1 MIGRPDC
8 ANGDRLAATPVRIE
22 AAVLRFA
29 DSRASHCFC
38 RGRSDQNNIGILA
51 QPIKDD
57 VRATGRYVEGQH
69 RRWIVIQPLNAPCAA
84 CQLKFVA
91 RPAHL
96 RRNRLT

>member
-1 MIGRPDC
+1 MLAVRQTLTQTS
-8 ANGDRLAATPVRIE
+8 RLTGWEV
-22 AAVLRFA
+22 
-29 DSRASHCFC
+29 
-38 RGRSDQNNIGILA
+38 DQNNIGILA

>member
-1 MIGRPDC
+1 LFLPWE
-8 ANGDRLAATPVRIE
+8 V
-22 AAVLRFA
+22 
-29 DSRASHCFC
+29 
-38 RGRSDQNNIGILA
+38 DQNNIGILA

-57 VRATGRYVEGQH
+57 VRATGCYVEGQH

-96 RRNRLT
+96 VDMIPLPRHCRPHTECLILPTFWIVRQITRGPVRRLIAV